1 MEKTNPASQEEKSKD
16 EQLTPHELLEKHL
29 KDPNHAVTDEELK
42 NLKVGSTPE
51 DTDVLKETK
60 TKEDELRHHSPPNPY
75 DVLG

>member
-29 KDPNHAVTDEELK
+29 KDPNHTVTDDELK
-42 NLKVGSTPE
+42 KLKVGSTSE

-60 TKEDELRHHSPPNPY
+60 TKEDERHDSPPNPY